1 VARLLLPEKAPEF
14 GMQIRLILVLFSL
27 VLMVCAP
34 LAAWAQAFETKATQ
48 VYLIDAETGTVLF
61 AKGENAVV
69 PPASLAKLMTME
81 VVFDAIRKNE
91 LTLDTEFPVSE
102 HAWRTGGAPSGTA
115 TMFAALKSRVRVV
128 DLIQGVTVQ
137 LANDACI
144 ILAEG
149 MTGSEEAFAKRMTGR
164 ARELGLAASVFHNST
179 GLPDPQN
186 KTTMRDMALLAQHIQ
201 ANYPDLFKYY
211 SQTEFEWNKI
221 LQRNRTPLIA
231 ANIGVD
237 GFATGFAEGFGFG
250 MVATMQRDGRR
261 VFLALGGLATDKER
275 VEETRKILDWSMTA
289 FERKRLF
296 EAGDSVGEA
305 SVYGG
310 AVSHVQLVTANAVDV
325 LVPVNNP
332 ERLSAK
338 VIYRWPLK
346 MPVEAGQQAGTLKIW
361 SGERLLRE
369 VPVET
374 SATVGQG
381 SLSTRAVD
389 ALQELLF
396 FWL

>member
-1 VARLLLPEKAPEF
+1 MRARLAPIFFFIAAVLGLALP
-14 GMQIRLILVLFSL
+14 
-27 VLMVCAP
+27 
-34 LAAWAQAFETKATQ
+34 AQAQVFETKAKQ
-48 VYLIDAETGTVLF
+48 AYLIDAETGSVLF
-61 AKGENAVV
+61 AKDENAPI

-81 VVFDAIRKNE
+81 VIFDAIARKE
-91 LTLDTEFPVSE
+91 LTLDAEFPVSE
-102 HAWRTGGAPSGTA
+102 YAWRTGGAPSGTS

-137 LANDACI
+137 LANDGCI

-149 MTGSEEAFAKRMTGR
+149 IAGSEAAFAKRMTER
-164 ARELGLAASVFHNST
+164 AKEIGLSASAFHNST
-179 GLPDPQN
+179 GLPNPGN
-186 KTTMRDMALLAQHIQ
+186 VMTMRDLTQLARHIQ
-201 ANYPDLFKYY
+201 TRYPDFFPYY
-211 SQTEFEWNKI
+211 SQAEFEWNKI
-221 LQRNRTPLIA
+221 RQRNRNPLIA

-237 GFATGFAEGFGFG
+237 GFAAGFAEGYGYA
-250 MVATMQRDGRR
+250 MVATMHRDGRR
-261 VFLALGGLATDKER
+261 VFLALGGLASEKER
-275 VEETRKILDWSMTA
+275 LEETRKILDWAMSA
-289 FERKRLF
+289 FEKKRLF
-296 EAGDSVGEA
+296 ASGEVVGEA

-310 AVSHVQLVTANAVDV
+310 NASHVALVTSAPVDV

-338 VIYRWPLK
+338 VIYRWPLP
-346 MPVEAGQQAGTLKIW
+346 MPVEAGKTAGSLKIW

-374 SATVGQG
+374 AQSVQQG
-381 SLSTRAVD
+381 TLRSRALD

>member
-1 VARLLLPEKAPEF
+1 
-14 GMQIRLILVLFSL
+14 MHIRLVSVYIALVLS
-27 VLMVCAP
+27 VCTPIAV
-34 LAAWAQAFETKATQ
+34 WAQAFETKAKQ

-61 AKGENAVV
+61 AKDENAVV

-102 HAWRTGGAPSGTA
+102 HAWRTGGAPSGTS

-149 MTGSEEAFAKRMTGR
+149 MTGSEEAFAKRMTDR
-164 ARELGLAASVFHNST
+164 ARELGLTGSVFRNAT

-201 ANYPDLFKYY
+201 VNYPDLFKYY

-221 LQRNRTPLIA
+221 LQRNRTPLIS

-237 GFATGFAEGFGFG
+237 GFATGFAEGVGFG
-250 MVATMQRDGRR
+250 MVATMQKDTRR

-296 EAGDSVGEA
+296 EAGDTVGEA

-310 AVSHVQLVTANAVDV
+310 AVSHVQLVTADAVDV
-325 LVPVNNP
+325 LVPANNP

-338 VIYRWPLK
+338 VIYRWPLT
-346 MPVEAGQQAGTLKIW
+346 MPVEAGKQAGTLKIW

-374 SATVGQG
+374 NATVGQG
-381 SLSTRAVD
+381 SLITRAVD

>member
-1 VARLLLPEKAPEF
+1 
-14 GMQIRLILVLFSL
+14 MHIRLVSVFISL
-27 VLMVCAP
+27 VVIVWAP
-34 LAAWAQAFETKATQ
+34 MAAQAQAFETKAKQ

-61 AKGENAVV
+61 AKDENAAV
-69 PPASLAKLMTME
+69 PPASLAKLMTMD
-81 VVFDAIRKNE
+81 VVFDAIGKNE

-102 HAWRTGGAPSGTA
+102 HAWRTGGAPSGTS

-149 MTGSEEAFAKRMTGR
+149 MTGSEEAFAKRMTDR
-164 ARELGLAASVFHNST
+164 ARELGLSGSVFHNAT

-201 ANYPDLFKYY
+201 ANHPDLFKYY

-221 LQRNRTPLIA
+221 LQRNRTPLIS

-237 GFATGFAEGFGFG
+237 GFATGFAEGYGFG
-250 MVATMQRDGRR
+250 MVATMKKDGRR

-289 FERKRLF
+289 FEKKRLF

-310 AVSHVQLVTANAVDV
+310 SASHVQLVTANAVDV

-338 VIYRWPLK
+338 VVYRWPLTI
-346 MPVEAGQQAGTLKIW
+346 PVEAGKQAGTLKIW
-361 SGERLLRE
+361 NGARLLRE

-374 SATVGQG
+374 NAAIGQG
-381 SLSTRAVD
+381 TLSSRAAD

>member
-1 VARLLLPEKAPEF
+1 
-14 GMQIRLILVLFSL
+14 MHIRLVSVFIALVLT
-27 VLMVCAP
+27 VCASS
-34 LAAWAQAFETKATQ
+34 ATWAQAFETKAKQ

-61 AKGENAVV
+61 AKAENAVV

-102 HAWRTGGAPSGTA
+102 HAWRTGGAPSGTS

-144 ILAEG
+144 VLAEG
-149 MTGSEEAFAKRMTGR
+149 LTGSEEAFAKRMTDR
-164 ARELGLAASVFHNST
+164 ARELGLTGSVFRNAT
-179 GLPDPQN
+179 GLPDPEN
-186 KTTMRDMALLAQHIQ
+186 RTTMHDMALLAQHIQ

-221 LQRNRTPLIA
+221 LQRNRTPLIS

-250 MVATMQRDGRR
+250 MVATMQKDTRR
-261 VFLALGGLATDKER
+261 VFLALGGLGTDKER

-296 EAGDSVGEA
+296 EAGDTVGEA

-310 AVSHVQLVTANAVDV
+310 AVSHVQLVTADAVDV
-325 LVPVNNP
+325 LVPANNP

-338 VIYRWPLK
+338 VIYRWPLT
-346 MPVEAGQQAGTLKIW
+346 MPVESGKQAGMLKIW
-361 SGERLLRE
+361 SGDRLLRE

-374 SATVGQG
+374 NATVGQG
-381 SLSTRAVD
+381 SLVTRAVD

>member
-1 VARLLLPEKAPEF
+1 MRLVSVF
-14 GMQIRLILVLFSL
+14 ISVVLAI
-27 VLMVCAP
+27 CAP
-34 LAAWAQAFETKATQ
+34 LAAQAQAFETKAKQ

-61 AKGENAVV
+61 AKDENAAI

-102 HAWRTGGAPSGTA
+102 HAWRTGGAPSGTS

-149 MTGSEEAFAKRMTGR
+149 MTGSEEAFAKRMTER
-164 ARELGLAASVFHNST
+164 ARELGLSASIFRNAT
-179 GLPDPQN
+179 GLPDPEN
-186 KTTMRDMALLAQHIQ
+186 KTSMRDMALLAQHIQ
-201 ANYPDLFKYY
+201 TSYPDFFKYY
-211 SQTEFEWNKI
+211 AQTEFEWNKI
-221 LQRNRTPLIA
+221 LQRNRTPLMS

-237 GFATGFAEGFGFG
+237 GFATGFAEGFGYG

-261 VFLALGGLATDKER
+261 VFLALGGLASDKER
-275 VEETRKILDWSMTA
+275 IEETRKILDWSMAA
-289 FERKRLF
+289 FEKKRLF
-296 EAGDSVGEA
+296 GAGDTLGEA
-305 SVYGG
+305 SIYGG
-310 AVSHVQLVTANAVDV
+310 AVSHVPLVTRDPVDV

-332 ERLSAK
+332 DRLSAK
-338 VIYRWPLK
+338 VIYRWPLVP
-346 MPVEAGQQAGTLKIW
+346 PVKAGVKAGTLRIW
-361 SGERLLRE
+361 NGERLLRE

-374 SATVGQG
+374 AAAVGEGTLTSRAT
-381 SLSTRAVD
+381 D

>member
-1 VARLLLPEKAPEF
+1 
-14 GMQIRLILVLFSL
+14 MHIRLVSVLFFLVLI
-27 VLMVCAP
+27 VCAP
-34 LAAWAQAFETKATQ
+34 LVAQAQAFETKAKQ

-61 AKGENAVV
+61 AKNENAVV

-102 HAWRTGGAPSGTA
+102 HAWRTGGAPSGTS
-115 TMFAALKSRVRVV
+115 TMFAALKSRVRIV

-149 MTGSEEAFAKRMTGR
+149 MAGSEEAFARRMTER
-164 ARELGLAASVFHNST
+164 ARGLGLTGSDFHNAT

-201 ANYPDLFKYY
+201 ANHPDLFKYY

-221 LQRNRTPLIA
+221 LQRNRTPLIS

-250 MVATMQRDGRR
+250 MVATMQKDARR

-338 VIYRWPLK
+338 VVYRWPLTV
-346 MPVEAGQQAGTLKIW
+346 PVEAGKQAGTLKIW

-374 SATVGQG
+374 NAAVGQG
-381 SLSTRAVD
+381 TLSSRAVD

>member
-1 VARLLLPEKAPEF
+1 
-14 GMQIRLILVLFSL
+14 MQIRLILVLFSL

-34 LAAWAQAFETKATQ
+34 LVARAQAFETKATQ

-164 ARELGLAASVFHNST
+164 ARELGLAASVFHNAT

-221 LQRNRTPLIA
+221 LQRNRTPLIS

>member
-1 VARLLLPEKAPEF
+1 MR
-14 GMQIRLILVLFSL
+14 IRLISVFISL
-27 VLMVCAP
+27 VLIACAP
-34 LAAWAQAFETKATQ
+34 MTAQAQAFETKAKQ

-61 AKGENAVV
+61 AKDENAVI

-102 HAWRTGGAPSGTA
+102 HAWRTGGAPAGTS

-144 ILAEG
+144 ILGEG
-149 MTGSEEAFAKRMTGR
+149 MAGSEEAFAKRMTER
-164 ARELGLAASVFHNST
+164 ARELGLTGSVFHNAT
-179 GLPDPQN
+179 GLPDPEN

-221 LQRNRTPLIA
+221 LQRNRTPLISA
-231 ANIGVD
+231 GIGVD

-250 MVATMQRDGRR
+250 MVATMQKDARR

-296 EAGDSVGEA
+296 EAGETVGEA

-310 AVSHVQLVTANAVDV
+310 AVSHVQLVTAKAVDV

-338 VIYRWPLK
+338 VVYRWPPA
-346 MPVEAGQQAGTLKIW
+346 MPVEAGKQAGTLKIW

-374 SATVGQG
+374 NATVGQG

>member
-1 VARLLLPEKAPEF
+1 
-14 GMQIRLILVLFSL
+14 MHIRLVSVFIALVLIVS
-27 VLMVCAP
+27 AP
-34 LAAWAQAFETKATQ
+34 MAALAQAFETKAKQ

-61 AKGENAVV
+61 ARDENAVV

-81 VVFDAIRKNE
+81 VVFDAIGKNE

-102 HAWRTGGAPSGTA
+102 HAWRTGGAPSGTS
-115 TMFAALKSRVRVV
+115 TMFAALKSRDRVA

-149 MTGSEEAFAKRMTGR
+149 MSGSEEAFAKRMTER
-164 ARELGLAASVFHNST
+164 ARELGLSRSVFHNAT
-179 GLPDPQN
+179 GLPDPEN

-201 ANYPDLFKYY
+201 TTYPDLFKYY
-211 SQTEFEWNKI
+211 SQSEFEWNRI
-221 LQRNRTPLIA
+221 LQRNRTPLIS

-250 MVATMQRDGRR
+250 MVATMQKDARR

-310 AVSHVQLVTANAVDV
+310 AVSHVQLVTAHAVDV

-338 VIYRWPLK
+338 VIYRWPLA
-346 MPVEAGQQAGTLKIW
+346 MPVEAGREAGMLKIW

-374 SATVGQG
+374 NAAIGQG
-381 SLSTRAVD
+381 TLSGRALD
-389 ALQELLF
+389 ALQVLLF

>member
-1 VARLLLPEKAPEF
+1 
-14 GMQIRLILVLFSL
+14 MHIRLVSVFISL
-27 VLMVCAP
+27 VLIVWAP
-34 LAAWAQAFETKATQ
+34 MAAQAQAFETKAKQ

-61 AKGENAVV
+61 AKDENAAV
-69 PPASLAKLMTME
+69 PPASLAKLMTMD
-81 VVFDAIRKNE
+81 VVFDAIGKNE
-91 LTLDTEFPVSE
+91 LTLDTEFSVSE
-102 HAWRTGGAPSGTA
+102 HAWRTGGAPSGTS

-149 MTGSEEAFAKRMTGR
+149 MTGSEEAFAKRMTDR
-164 ARELGLAASVFHNST
+164 ARELGLSGSVFHNAT

-201 ANYPDLFKYY
+201 ANHPGLFKYY

-221 LQRNRTPLIA
+221 LQRNRTPLIS

-237 GFATGFAEGFGFG
+237 GFATGFAEGYGFG
-250 MVATMQRDGRR
+250 MVATMKKDGRR

-289 FERKRLF
+289 FEKKRLF

-310 AVSHVQLVTANAVDV
+310 SASHVQLVTANAVDV

-338 VIYRWPLK
+338 VVYRWPLT
-346 MPVEAGQQAGTLKIW
+346 MPVEAGKQAGTLKIW
-361 SGERLLRE
+361 NGARLLRE

-374 SATVGQG
+374 NAAIGQG
-381 SLSTRAVD
+381 TLSSRAAD

>member
-1 VARLLLPEKAPEF
+1 
-14 GMQIRLILVLFSL
+14 MHIRLVSVFISL
-27 VLMVCAP
+27 VVIVWAP
-34 LAAWAQAFETKATQ
+34 MAAQAQAFETKAKQ

-61 AKGENAVV
+61 AKDENAAV
-69 PPASLAKLMTME
+69 PPASLAKLMTMD
-81 VVFDAIRKNE
+81 VVFDAIGKNE

-102 HAWRTGGAPSGTA
+102 HAWRTGGAPSGTS

-149 MTGSEEAFAKRMTGR
+149 MTGSEEAFAKRMTDR
-164 ARELGLAASVFHNST
+164 ARELGLSGSVFHNAT

-201 ANYPDLFKYY
+201 ANHPDLFKYY

-221 LQRNRTPLIA
+221 LQRNRTPLIS

-237 GFATGFAEGFGFG
+237 GFATGFAEGYGFG
-250 MVATMQRDGRR
+250 MVATMKKDGRR

-289 FERKRLF
+289 FEKKRLF

-310 AVSHVQLVTANAVDV
+310 SASHVQLVTANAVDV

-338 VIYRWPLK
+338 VVYRWPLT
-346 MPVEAGQQAGTLKIW
+346 MPVEAGKQAGTLKIW
-361 SGERLLRE
+361 NGARLLRE

-374 SATVGQG
+374 NAAIGQG
-381 SLSTRAVD
+381 TLSSRAAD

>member
-1 VARLLLPEKAPEF
+1 MR
-14 GMQIRLILVLFSL
+14 IRLISVFISL
-27 VLMVCAP
+27 VLIACAP
-34 LAAWAQAFETKATQ
+34 MTAQAQAFETKAKQ

-61 AKGENAVV
+61 AKDENAVI

-102 HAWRTGGAPSGTA
+102 HAWRTGGAPAGTS

-144 ILAEG
+144 ILGEG
-149 MTGSEEAFAKRMTGR
+149 MAGSEEAFAKRMTER
-164 ARELGLAASVFHNST
+164 ARELGLTGSVFHNAT
-179 GLPDPQN
+179 GLPDPEN

-221 LQRNRTPLIA
+221 LQRNRTPLISA
-231 ANIGVD
+231 GIGVD

-250 MVATMQRDGRR
+250 MVATMQKDARR

-296 EAGDSVGEA
+296 EAGEAVGEA

-338 VIYRWPLK
+338 VVYRWPPA
-346 MPVEAGQQAGTLKIW
+346 MPVEAGKQAGTLKIW

-374 SATVGQG
+374 NATVGQG